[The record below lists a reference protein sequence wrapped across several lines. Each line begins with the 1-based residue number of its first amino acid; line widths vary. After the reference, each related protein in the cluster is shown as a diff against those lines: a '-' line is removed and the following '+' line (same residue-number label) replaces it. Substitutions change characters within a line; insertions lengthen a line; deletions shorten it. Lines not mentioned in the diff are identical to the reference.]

1 MKPKIVQKFAES
13 KFAKQFQYWFR
24 FIFLDK
30 NQRIRAGSLAYFSLI
45 GLVPFVSFFLWFT
58 DSINT
63 DTEVSP
69 VFETLLPG
77 LSGSFEEIEQ
87 YAQTSNET
95 MFSTWVGWLAVLI
108 ILYFLYCI
116 FINIQRVFNNI
127 WKSIERPVKGKLG
140 VIGIS
145 LLVCASVLLL
155 CSYIFVVVQSHVLR
169 LIFTSI
175 VLYLCIAAAY
185 YYLPYDKKPDAR
197 PVFISSAITT
207 VLLFVWA
214 QLIPVIDNFVAT
226 YQSQGLLVFLL
237 VFWMYWAW
245 FIILFGAKLCRHID
259 KSGEAYLKNELDRIS
274 PFFVCYLSMIAVSY
288 VFRKSNYSNGGL
300 SFTQIRKGMF
310 LTENDSKNSEAF
322 LPMPLLTHILDEL
335 CDYRNVLT
343 RRTADGSVKYIPA
356 IEKTKVATYT
366 VGDFLYDYYFSGGS
380 ISTYRYQDIHS
391 ELESSLSSKF
401 LSVFAQ
407 EATPLI
413 ELVPDRE
420 LLYSAPGLR
429 KDEYGTR
436 KRSDYDGYVKTLR
449 KEVKARDYGAA
460 EGQPSAEILASK
472 PFWKFWAK

>member
-1 MKPKIVQKFAES
+1 MKPKIVQKFIES
-13 KFAKQFQYWFR
+13 KFAKQCQYWFR

-95 MFSTWVGWLAVLI
+95 LFSTWVGWLAVLI

-155 CSYIFVVVQSHVLR
+155 CSYIFVVVQSHALR
-169 LIFTSI
+169 LIFTGI
-175 VLYLCIAAAY
+175 ILYFCIAAAY

-197 PVFISSAITT
+197 PVFTSSAITT
-207 VLLFVWA
+207 ALLFVWA
-214 QLIPVIDNFVAT
+214 QLIPVIDDFVAT

-310 LTENDSKNSEAF
+310 LTENDSKNSGAF

-356 IEKTKVATYT
+356 VEKSKVAAYT
-366 VGDFLYDYYFSGGS
+366 VGDFLFDYYFSGGS
-380 ISTYRYQDIHS
+380 ISTFRYQDIHS

-429 KDEYGTR
+429 KDEYGIR
-436 KRSDYDGYVKTLR
+436 KRSDYEGYVKTLR
-449 KEVKARDYGAA
+449 KEVKAVDYGAA
-460 EGQPSAEILASK
+460 EGQTSAEILASK